1 MKKEKIIIIDSSS
14 VIYRAF
20 YALPP
25 LKNKKGELANAVYGF
40 LLVFLKAMREFQ
52 PDFVVACFDLPFPTF
67 RHKKFKEYKAKRPPT
82 PKDLY
87 SQIPR
92 VKKALKVLNVSIFEK
107 KGFEADDLI
116 GTISQSFIQ
125 KKKKAQAIILS
136 GDLDLLQLVDKS
148 TEVYLLKKGVKNTLL
163 YNEKMVKEK
172 YLGLKPAQLTDYRG
186 LRGDPSDNIP
196 GVSGVGEK
204 TATNLLNEFNNIENL
219 YNQLEKKKDL
229 KTVKPRIKGLL
240 LQQKNQAFLS
250 KDLAEIRRNVPITF
264 TLKDC
269 RWQKYDKKKVVK
281 FFSDMGFQSLLKRLP
296 GIEVEKKEERKLKL
310 W

>member
-25 LKNKKGELANAVYGF
+25 LKNKKGELVNAVYGF
-40 LLVFLKAMREFQ
+40 LLVFLKAIKEFQ
-52 PDFVVACFDLPFPTF
+52 PDFIATCFDLPSPTF
-67 RHKKFKEYKAKRPPT
+67 RHKKFKGYKAKRPPT

-92 VKKALKVLNVSIFEK
+92 VKKVLKAFNVSTFEK

-116 GTISQSFIQ
+116 GTISKFFIQ
-125 KKKKAQAIILS
+125 KKKKPQVIILS
-136 GDLDLLQLVDKS
+136 GDLDLLQLVDEFTK
-148 TEVYLLKKGVKNTLL
+148 VYLLKKGVKNTLL
-163 YNEKMVKEK
+163 YNEEMVREK
-172 YLGLKPAQLTDYRG
+172 YSGLRPLQLTDYRG
-186 LRGDPSDNIP
+186 LRGDVSDNIP

-204 TATNLLNEFNNIENL
+204 TAIKLLNEFHNIEKL

-229 KTVKPRIKGLL
+229 KTIKPRIKELL
-240 LQQKNQAFLS
+240 LQQKKQAFLS
-250 KDLAEIRRNVPITF
+250 KDLAEIRRNVPITIA
-264 TLKDC
+264 LKKC
-269 RWQKYDKKKVVK
+269 RWQKYDKSKVVK
-281 FFSDMGFQSLLKRLP
+281 TLNGMGFQSLLKRLP
-296 GIEVEKKEERKLKL
+296 GFEIKKEERKLKL

>member
-40 LLVFLKAMREFQ
+40 LLVFLKAIREFQ
-52 PDFVVACFDLPFPTF
+52 PDFIATCFDLPFPTF
-67 RHKKFKEYKAKRPPT
+67 RHKKFKEYKGKRPPT

-87 SQIPR
+87 NQIPR
-92 VKKALKVLNVSIFEK
+92 VKKILKVFGVSTFEK

-116 GTISQSFIQ
+116 GTISRSFVQ
-125 KKKKAQAIILS
+125 KKKKSQAIILS

-172 YLGLKPAQLTDYRG
+172 YLGLEPAQLADYRG

-204 TATNLLNEFNNIENL
+204 TAISLLNEFKNIENL

-229 KTVKPRIKGLL
+229 KTIKPRIKKLL
-240 LQQKNQAFLS
+240 LQQKSQAFLS
-250 KDLAEIRRNVPITF
+250 KDLAEIRRRVPITF

-269 RWQKYDKKKVVK
+269 RWQKYDKKKVTK
-281 FFSDMGFQSLLKRLP
+281 ALTDMGFESLLKRLP
-296 GIEVEKKEERKLKL
+296 GLEEEEREERKLKL